1 MIRVE
6 NLSKKYGKM
15 TAVHSLN
22 FDVRKGTVFG
32 FVGENGAGKTTTLSI
47 LATLML
53 PSSGR
58 AYINEVEV
66 TTEPGLVRRQIGFL
80 PDEFGVYDDLTVRE
94 YLAFYG
100 TAYGVESHQIDAR
113 AAELLHL
120 VNLEDRSE
128 VLVNSLSRGMKQ
140 RLGLAR
146 SLMHDPPVLILDEP
160 ASGLDPRSR
169 IEMREIIKG
178 LRERGKTVLISSHI
192 LPELAD
198 MCDEIGII
206 QHGTLVA
213 CASVEVMNA
222 RVSGKRHFLLEVL
235 SEGHRLAEL
244 LARESKITEILK
256 ADEDKVEFIYAG
268 SEADQVELIHE
279 LALSGF
285 QLKTFQELGGSL
297 EELFL
302 RLTADEE
309 AKAVPITNMA

>member
-6 NLSKKYGKM
+6 NLSKKYGKV

-22 FDVRKGTVFG
+22 LDVREGTVFG

-47 LATLML
+47 LSTLMM
-53 PSSGR
+53 PTSGR
-58 AYINEVEV
+58 AYINGFEV

-80 PDEFGVYDDLTVRE
+80 PDEFGVYDDLSVRE

-100 TAYGVESHQIDAR
+100 TAYGVDAPMIEKR
-113 AAELLHL
+113 AAELLRL
-120 VNLEDRSE
+120 VNLEDRSDAF
-128 VLVNSLSRGMKQ
+128 VNSLSRGMKQ

-169 IEMREIIKG
+169 IDMREIIKG
-178 LRERGKTVLISSHI
+178 LRERGKTILISSHI

-213 CASVEVMNA
+213 CAAVEVVNA
-222 RVSGKRHFLLEVL
+222 RVNGNRHFLLEVIAQ
-235 SEGHRLAEL
+235 GHRLAEL
-244 LARESKITEILK
+244 LNRRPEITEILK
-256 ADEDKVEFIYAG
+256 VGEDKVEFIFAG
-268 SEADQVELIHE
+268 SETEQVELIHE
-279 LALSGF
+279 LAVSGF

-297 EELFL
+297 EDLFL
-302 RLTADEE
+302 RLTTDNDVKMA
-309 AKAVPITNMA
+309 PISKMA

>member
-1 MIRVE
+1 
-6 NLSKKYGKM
+6 M

-47 LATLML
+47 LSTLML
-53 PSSGR
+53 PTSGR
-58 AYINEVEV
+58 AYINGMEV

-80 PDEFGVYDDLTVRE
+80 PDEFGVYDDLSVRE

-100 TAYGVESHQIDAR
+100 TAYGVEPALIDKR

-178 LRERGKTVLISSHI
+178 LREQGKTVLISSHI

-206 QHGTLVA
+206 QRGTLVA
-213 CASVEVMNA
+213 CASVEVVNA
-222 RVSGKRHFLLEVL
+222 RVSGKRHFLLEVM

-244 LARESKITEILK
+244 LSRKSKVTEILK
-256 ADEDKVEFIYAG
+256 VDENKVEFIFAG

-279 LALSGF
+279 LAMGGF

-302 RLTADEE
+302 RLTAEE
-309 AKAVPITNMA
+309 DAKAELIPKMA

>member
-1 MIRVE
+1 
-6 NLSKKYGKM
+6 M

-53 PSSGR
+53 PTSGR
-58 AYINEVEV
+58 AYINGMEV
-66 TTEPGLVRRQIGFL
+66 TTEPALVRRQIGFL
-80 PDEFGVYDDLTVRE
+80 PDEFGVYDDLSVRE

-100 TAYGVESHQIDAR
+100 TAYGVDPSLIDKR

-206 QHGTLVA
+206 QRGTLVA
-213 CASVEVMNA
+213 CASVEVVNA
-222 RVSGKRHFLLEVL
+222 RVSGKRHFLLEVMT
-235 SEGHRLAEL
+235 EGHRLAEL
-244 LARESKITEILK
+244 LSRKPKVTEILK
-256 ADEDKVEFIYAG
+256 VDENKVEFIFAG

-279 LALSGF
+279 LAMGGF

-309 AKAVPITNMA
+309 ARAEPIPKMA